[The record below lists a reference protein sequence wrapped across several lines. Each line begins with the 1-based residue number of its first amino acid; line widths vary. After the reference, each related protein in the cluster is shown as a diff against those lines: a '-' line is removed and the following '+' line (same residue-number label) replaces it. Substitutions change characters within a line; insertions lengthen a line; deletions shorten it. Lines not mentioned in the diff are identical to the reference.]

1 MKMTDTDQR
10 IKEKNMEN
18 TRDRVLALLKQVL
31 PHIDFETSAD
41 LVDDGILDSL
51 SIVTMISELSM
62 EFGIEF
68 DMAELV
74 PEDLNSLDD
83 ITATVEKLLAKK
95 Q

>member
-1 MKMTDTDQR
+1 MTDTDQR
-10 IKEKNMEN
+10 IKGNNMEN

>member
-1 MKMTDTDQR
+1 MTDTDQR
-10 IKEKNMEN
+10 IKGNNMEN

-83 ITATVEKLLAKK
+83 ITATVERLLAKK

>member
-1 MKMTDTDQR
+1 MTDTDQR

-31 PHIDFETSAD
+31 PHIDFETLAD

>member
-1 MKMTDTDQR
+1 
-10 IKEKNMEN
+10 MEN